1 MTTCPN
7 LIPSRRRKVPGAIFR
22 FSEKINRLY
31 ALVPETM
38 SANPMYD
45 LTGLSIDQLK
55 QLNRDITNALEGYDG
70 NRRRQ
75 AQKEIKEICKKYGYE
90 LKDLFG
96 ERIKPDFRKKS
107 T

>member
-1 MTTCPN
+1 M
-7 LIPSRRRKVPGAIFR
+7 I
-22 FSEKINRLY
+22 
-31 ALVPETM
+31 
-38 SANPMYD
+38 D
-45 LTGLSIDQLK
+45 LSPLSYEELLQLR
-55 QLNRDITNALEGYDG
+55 RDISNALDGYDG

-75 AQKEIKEICKKYGYE
+75 AQKEIKEVCRKYGYE